1 MRFKKIHQFL
11 NTRWGYFTLLTFL
24 FWLKTILV
32 YFIDFHLGVKGMY
45 QYFVLLINPIATT
58 LLLLGL
64 ALYVKRGVPAYIF
77 MTLIYIANTALLMF
91 NVIYY
96 REFTDFMTINVML
109 GYSTVSQG
117 LSSSSISLLKPQDL
131 IIVGDLI
138 LLAIGFITKF
148 LKVDSRPVP
157 KKQAVAMTSFSIFML
172 LFNIVLGEID
182 RPQLLTRT
190 FDREYLVKYL
200 GLDTFTVYDALK
212 TAKNNHAR
220 NSAESSD
227 LNKILKFNRKNYAK
241 PNPKMFGIA
250 KKKNVIIIHLESFQQ
265 FLINFKL
272 NGKEV
277 TPFLN
282 SLYNGKDFY
291 SFDNFFNQVGQ
302 GKTSDAENMME
313 TSTFGLPQ
321 GSLFSALGSD
331 NTFEGAP
338 AILNQTQGYSSAVFH
353 GNNGS
358 FWNRDNVYK
367 NLGYQYFFDASY
379 FNTNSNNLTE
389 YGMKDKLMF
398 HDSVKYL
405 EHMQQPFY
413 VKFITL
419 SNHFPFVI
427 DQKNQSFEPAN
438 TDDSSVNNYFVTAH
452 YLDQALQQFF
462 DYLKKSGL
470 YNNSVIVLYGDH
482 YGISDTRNLK
492 LAPLLGKSASTWNS
506 FDDAQMQRVP
516 LMIHIPN
523 NHNGGVQHQYGGEI
537 DFLPTLL
544 HLLGINS
551 EKYIQ
556 FGTDLFSP
564 EHNQVVAFRNDNFVT
579 PKYTVIGN
587 TIYENQTGQI
597 ITHPSKE
604 VKAEIAKDRKHVNEE
619 LTLSDSLNNKN
630 LLRYYVPKGFK
641 PVDPKDFDYHNGYAK
656 LLEQEQKLGNRSDSL
671 WSENHDK
678 TTIDKYNSDAPELQ
692 TTDKNDK
699 NVSSADSAADKY
711 LQSLSKGSIMSKVD
725 ADEGIS
731 SSSSS
736 K

>member
-148 LKVDSRPVP
+148 LKVDPRPVP

-523 NHNGGVQHQYGGEI
+523 DHNGGVQHQYGGEI

-604 VKAEIAKDRKHVNEE
+604 VKAEIAKDRKHVAEE

-711 LQSLSKGSIMSKVD
+711 LQSLSKGSIISKVD
-725 ADEGIS
+725 AGEGIS

>member
-148 LKVDSRPVP
+148 LKVDPRPVP

-523 NHNGGVQHQYGGEI
+523 DHNGGVQHQYGGEI

-725 ADEGIS
+725 AGEGIS

>member
-148 LKVDSRPVP
+148 LKVDPRPVP

-523 NHNGGVQHQYGGEI
+523 DHNGGVQHQYGGEI

-604 VKAEIAKDRKHVNEE
+604 VKAEIAKDRKHVTEE
-619 LTLSDSLNNKN
+619 LALSDSLNNKN

-725 ADEGIS
+725 AGEGIS

>member
-148 LKVDSRPVP
+148 LKVDPRPVP

-438 TDDSSVNNYFVTAH
+438 TDDSSANNYFVTAH

-523 NHNGGVQHQYGGEI
+523 DHNGGVQHQYGGEI

-604 VKAEIAKDRKHVNEE
+604 VKAEIAKDRKHVTEE

-656 LLEQEQKLGNRSDSL
+656 LLEQEQKLGNHSDSL

-725 ADEGIS
+725 AGEGIS